1 MTVTVGPSS
10 ALLGPVPLGASDIAQ
25 LVVVNPADGAV
36 VSVRVTGEG
45 FTLLSGGGD
54 VAPGESREVYVEYEA
69 SQEGEHPGAVEVV
82 DSTAAVVASASLSG
96 TTTASLRVGTS
107 SLAFGSV
114 LVGSS
119 GVMTLSVTN
128 ATGGALT
135 LSPAAPFSVEP
146 SSVPSAE
153 VPQQL
158 VVRFDPTAATAY
170 SVSLSIGS
178 ETVALTGTGIEESDA
193 AALDAA
199 ASAQA
204 TADAAAD
211 ATQYTSTSDTA
222 GSTRYKV
229 EVPYDTSRL
238 YLGRGVSDSS
248 LDTYIDGC
256 GLDTDSNVYLH
267 ARSGRLWGKAGDD
280 VVLWSDGGSDGDA
293 HLWLHNNGSDG
304 ISVLSSEGNSYV
316 VGDGGVVIS
325 AGLSLT
331 KDKDKTEKEP
341 GTGTIDTMATIF
353 TAVDIAVGAKLLYD
367 AVKSTKDDWDSSG
380 AGKRGLEIFGS
391 LVALGAPVV
400 GICGA
405 AGALPGTTIFG
416 LAGVSIF
423 SPAYTAIYGVGGIGL
438 VSLYPTMFGLVD
450 STIWAFDD
458 VNITGVSGNV
468 NVNAGGEI
476 NLHASSSTG
485 GKVAIEASSNGH
497 LQGGA
502 VTIHGGDITIGSD
515 DPVPGPVPQT
525 QSLKLEA
532 ITVEHEALSSYEIRL
547 GATSKISIDARG
559 VIKLQAGQQQL
570 VLSPTAGIS
579 IIATNTLKVG
589 APSASLELTQGKAE
603 LTAAAATLEASGTQ
617 IKMKQGASELGLAA
631 AKITA
636 KGNWSFS

>member
-204 TADAAAD
+204 TADVA
-211 ATQYTSTSDTA
+211 
-222 GSTRYKV
+222 R
-229 EVPYDTSRL
+229 RL
-238 YLGRGVSDSS
+238 HDGVGDGADSS
-248 LDTYIDGC
+248 LEAC
-256 GLDTDSNVYLH
+256 NVV
-267 ARSGRLWGKAGDD
+267 R
-280 VVLWSDGGSDGDA
+280 
-293 HLWLHNNGSDG
+293 
-304 ISVLSSEGNSYV
+304 
-316 VGDGGVVIS
+316 
-325 AGLSLT
+325 
-331 KDKDKTEKEP
+331 
-341 GTGTIDTMATIF
+341 
-353 TAVDIAVGAKLLYD
+353 
-367 AVKSTKDDWDSSG
+367 
-380 AGKRGLEIFGS
+380 
-391 LVALGAPVV
+391 
-400 GICGA
+400 
-405 AGALPGTTIFG
+405 
-416 LAGVSIF
+416 
-423 SPAYTAIYGVGGIGL
+423 
-438 VSLYPTMFGLVD
+438 
-450 STIWAFDD
+450 
-458 VNITGVSGNV
+458 
-468 NVNAGGEI
+468 
-476 NLHASSSTG
+476 
-485 GKVAIEASSNGH
+485 EA
-497 LQGGA
+497 
-502 VTIHGGDITIGSD
+502 
-515 DPVPGPVPQT
+515 
-525 QSLKLEA
+525 
-532 ITVEHEALSSYEIRL
+532 
-547 GATSKISIDARG
+547 
-559 VIKLQAGQQQL
+559 
-570 VLSPTAGIS
+570 
-579 IIATNTLKVG
+579 
-589 APSASLELTQGKAE
+589 
-603 LTAAAATLEASGTQ
+603 
-617 IKMKQGASELGLAA
+617 GLAA
-631 AKITA
+631 RALAVVPFGGAAHHLAVVATA
-636 KGNWSFS
+636 GVGVTWRAHGGHQTIARAVRRGVR